1 MGSPWTVV
9 NHPSVKCRHP
19 AEVVCEVDPL
29 CFIQLVNTIEG
40 SNHEQRQSIRWVRDS
55 IKHCLRVHFDESG
68 MQWKFDP
75 IADEIYAAVEQ
86 QIDTKT
92 RRHTR

>member
-1 MGSPWTVV
+1 MFKV
-9 NHPSVKCRHP
+9 NSMSNFR
-19 AEVVCEVDPL
+19 
-29 CFIQLVNTIEG
+29 NTIYYAG
-40 SNHEQRQSIRWVRDS
+40 FNLCPSLKLI
-55 IKHCLRVHFDESG
+55 IFKTKLLDESG